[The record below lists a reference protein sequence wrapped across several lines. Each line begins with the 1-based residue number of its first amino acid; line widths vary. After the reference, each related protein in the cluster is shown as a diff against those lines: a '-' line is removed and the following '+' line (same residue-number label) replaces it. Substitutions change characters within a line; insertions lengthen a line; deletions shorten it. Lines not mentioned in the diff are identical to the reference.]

1 MTTSPCVPGNPIV
14 LLSNSEGVSGI
25 LCPVFPQS
33 PIAYRPIAYRL
44 SPIGLSAYRPIA
56 YRMTASG
63 LGSSSGSRAQPV
75 VAGCAA
81 GSAGEGARAE
91 RMAASEGLQEGTQ
104 AVVANPGGVATDAGD
119 GPQERTALR
128 MEMDRLE
135 NETQHTLRGM
145 TDAFSVELP
154 FTVEDKRRIVENL
167 NKIEEAVQGTLDWLL
182 RHPLAEQHRASRAEA
197 LHLLAS
203 VEPRVDA
210 AHLAVELGDL

>member
-1 MTTSPCVPGNPIV
+1 
-14 LLSNSEGVSGI
+14 
-25 LCPVFPQS
+25 
-33 PIAYRPIAYRL
+33 
-44 SPIGLSAYRPIA
+44 
-56 YRMTASG
+56 MTASG
-63 LGSSSGSRAQPV
+63 LGSSSGSRAQAV

-135 NETQHTLRGM
+135 NETQHTLRGI

-167 NKIEEAVQGTLDWLL
+167 NKIEEEYQEQCLHEPKCPNFTRAVLIYMLKELHDVFGL
-182 RHPLAEQHRASRAEA
+182 RDRPDPRGLEEDSKAAAIENRTQEANADEEGLAGRKRQRSLPATA
-197 LHLLAS
+197 LPAT
-203 VEPRVDA
+203 
-210 AHLAVELGDL
+210 G